1 MSTVVR
7 VFRYLLFLDLFKIFI
22 ILGWSPSN
30 RWDKSPPPFFL
41 SCLRFDDDALD
52 VTQILL
58 VWINCKIIQCEVMA
72 IEVFRAVE
80 NKKLWLSCMNAP
92 DPPVCGLLP
101 GFQSM
106 NREII
111 EM

>member
-1 MSTVVR
+1 MT
-7 VFRYLLFLDLFKIFI
+7 
-22 ILGWSPSN
+22 
-30 RWDKSPPPFFL
+30 
-41 SCLRFDDDALD
+41 
-52 VTQILL
+52 
-58 VWINCKIIQCEVMA
+58 